1 MSSTFSP
8 DLRLELIAP
17 GEQSGVWGNTTNNN
31 IGTLLEQAIAG
42 LVSVTTTASSQAL
55 TAYNGA
61 SDQSRYAAVDLNTS
75 IGAPFNVYV
84 PPVPKLYVF
93 KNSSAYSASIYAS
106 TVTGNVTP
114 AGSGFS
120 LSAGATSFVRCDG
133 TNIVDCISHISG
145 SLDID
150 GSLNVDTNLTVT
162 GTATGTT
169 PTTGDNSTKFA
180 TTAFVQS
187 VAGGS
192 FPSGGIIM
200 WKGSIATIPSGW
212 YLCNGSNGTPDLRD
226 RFIVGAGSTYA
237 VGATGGSADA
247 IIVSHSHGVSGGD
260 HSHNINI
267 GPTLSGGYGL
277 SVAGGYQNR
286 VVVAPP
292 ASSSVSTDSA
302 NANVSIN
309 STGSSG
315 TNANL
320 PPYYAL
326 AYIMKA

>member
-42 LVSVTTTASSQAL
+42 LVSVTTVASSQAL
-55 TAYNGA
+55 TAFNGA
-61 SDQSRYAAVDLNTS
+61 SDQSRYAAVALNTS

-93 KNSSAYSASIYAS
+93 INNSAYAASIYAS

-114 AGSGFS
+114 AGAGYS
-120 LSAGATSFVRCDG
+120 LPAGTTAFVRCDG
-133 TNIVDCISHISG
+133 TSVVDCISHLSG
-145 SLDID
+145 SLTLD
-150 GSLNVDTNLTVT
+150 GGIAVS

-169 PTTGDNSTKFA
+169 PSSGDNSTKFA
-180 TTAFVQS
+180 TTAFVNTALS
-187 VAGGS
+187 GG

-200 WKGSIATIPSGW
+200 WSGSIASIPSGW
-212 YLCNGSNGTPDLRD
+212 YLCNGQTVGSFVTPDLRN

-237 VGATGGSADA
+237 VGGTGGSADA
-247 IIVSHSHGVSGGD
+247 IVVSHT
-260 HSHNINI
+260 HS
-267 GPTLSGGYGL
+267 
-277 SVAGGYQNR
+277 
-286 VVVAPP
+286 
-292 ASSSVSTDSA
+292 ASSSVSDPGHNHTWNGSFAARDQNAGSA
-302 NANVSIN
+302 QYIIPSGTTTTSTSTTGISVSTSIS
-309 STGSSG
+309 STGASG

-320 PPYYAL
+320 PPYFAL
-326 AYIMKA
+326 AYIIKL

>member
-42 LVSVTTTASSQAL
+42 LVYVTTNASSQAL
-55 TAYNGA
+55 TAFNGA
-61 SDQSRYAAVDLNTS
+61 SDQSRSAAIDLNTS

-93 KNSSAYSASIYAS
+93 KNSSAYAVAIYAS

-120 LSAGATSFVRCDG
+120 LPAGATSYVRCDG
-133 TNIVDCISHISG
+133 TNMVDCISHVSG

-169 PTTGDNSTKFA
+169 PTAGDNSTKFA
-180 TTAFVQS
+180 TTAFVAS
-187 VAGGS
+187 AVSGGV
-192 FPSGGIIM
+192 PSGAIIM
-200 WKGSIATIPSGW
+200 WYGSIASIPSGW
-212 YLCNGSNGTPDLRD
+212 YLCNGQTVGSLVTPDLRSK
-226 RFIVGAGSTYA
+226 FVVGAGSTYA
-237 VGATGGSADA
+237 VAATGGSADA
-247 IIVSHSHGVSGGD
+247 IVVSHSHSTSVSDPG
-260 HSHNINI
+260 HSHTI
-267 GPTLSGGYGL
+267 GFQNNTIDQNAGTAGLAKQGTSGTSTSTTGI
-277 SVAGGYQNR
+277 
-286 VVVAPP
+286 
-292 ASSSVSTDSA
+292 SVS
-302 NANVSIN
+302 VN
-309 STGSSG
+309 STGASG

-326 AYIMKA
+326 AYIMKG